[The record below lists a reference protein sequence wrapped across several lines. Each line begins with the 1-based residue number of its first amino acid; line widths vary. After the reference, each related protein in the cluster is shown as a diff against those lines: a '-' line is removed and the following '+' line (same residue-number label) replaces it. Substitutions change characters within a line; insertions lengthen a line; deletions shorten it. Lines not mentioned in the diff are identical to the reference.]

1 MLLLMSKLLIISH
14 TKHYFFPK
22 GEIMGWEPTIRE
34 INHFAT
40 IFDMIYHVAPLH
52 TEIPHNATASYSKD
66 NIKYVPIR
74 PTGGRGIIKKILIL
88 LNIPFVLLKIIQITN
103 KVDWIFFRSPTN
115 LGVFVLPWL
124 SICWNKKKWV
134 KYAGNWEEENPPIS
148 YWFQRW
154 WLNNNL
160 QKSLVTINGK
170 WNDQGQHLLSFE
182 NPCITDDELK
192 SAQLIAQQKD
202 YSNKLNICFVGRLEP
217 AKGALIVLELLKNL
231 KDITMI
237 DTFYVVG
244 DGPSKKIF
252 ENQKSDM
259 DIKVC
264 LTGWLS
270 RKQLIEI
277 YTKCHLIILPSYASE
292 GFPKVIAEASSYGC
306 LPIVSNQSSIEQY
319 IENNISGFLLKDL
332 SVRNIESIIKKI
344 IKDRNKLIAVSN
356 NASKLGELFTY
367 SRYVNRIE
375 TEILD
380 V

>member
-1 MLLLMSKLLIISH
+1 M
-14 TKHYFFPK
+14 
-22 GEIMGWEPTIRE
+22 
-34 INHFAT
+34 
-40 IFDMIYHVAPLH
+40 
-52 TEIPHNATASYSKD
+52 
-66 NIKYVPIR
+66 
-74 PTGGRGIIKKILIL
+74 
-88 LNIPFVLLKIIQITN
+88 
-103 KVDWIFFRSPTN
+103 
-115 LGVFVLPWL
+115 
-124 SICWNKKKWV
+124 
-134 KYAGNWEEENPPIS
+134 
-148 YWFQRW
+148 
-154 WLNNNL
+154 
-160 QKSLVTINGK
+160 
-170 WNDQGQHLLSFE
+170 
-182 NPCITDDELK
+182 
-192 SAQLIAQQKD
+192 
-202 YSNKLNICFVGRLEP
+202 
-217 AKGALIVLELLKNL
+217 
-231 KDITMI
+231 
-237 DTFYVVG
+237 G